1 MNIITTTKG
10 DFTISTDKSKLDLTV
25 IHDYLANESYW
36 SKNIP
41 KERIRKSIANA
52 LCFGI
57 YYKDK
62 QIGYAKVVSDFSTMA
77 YLGDVFVLE
86 DYRRQG
92 LSKWL
97 METIMSH
104 PELIGLRRWILLT
117 SDAHELYK
125 KFGWQPIASPEK
137 WIEIHRPDI
146 FRES

>member
-57 YYKDK
+57 YYKGN

-104 PELIGLRRWILLT
+104 PELTGLRRWILLT

-137 WIEIHRPDI
+137 WMEIHRPDI

>member
-10 DFTISTDKSKLDLTV
+10 DFTISTDKSKLDLEV
-25 IHDYLANESYW
+25 IHDYLANQSYW

-86 DYRRQG
+86 DYRGQG

-104 PELIGLRRWILLT
+104 PEITGLRRWILLT

-137 WIEIHRPDI
+137 WMEIHRPDI

>member
-57 YYKDK
+57 YYKGN

-86 DYRRQG
+86 DYRGQG

-104 PELIGLRRWILLT
+104 PELTGLRRWILLT

-137 WIEIHRPDI
+137 WMEIHRPDI

>member
-25 IHDYLANESYW
+25 IHDYLANQSYW

-57 YYKDK
+57 YYKDT

-86 DYRRQG
+86 DYRGQG

-104 PELIGLRRWILLT
+104 PELTGLRRWILLT

-137 WIEIHRPDI
+137 WMEIHRPDI

>member
-10 DFTISTDKSKLDLTV
+10 DFTISTDKSKLDLEV
-25 IHDYLANESYW
+25 IHDYLANQSYW

-57 YYKDK
+57 YYKDN

-86 DYRRQG
+86 DYRGQG

-104 PELIGLRRWILLT
+104 PELTGLRRWILLT

-137 WIEIHRPDI
+137 WMEIHRPDI

>member
-86 DYRRQG
+86 DYRGQG

-104 PELIGLRRWILLT
+104 PELTGLRRWILLT

-137 WIEIHRPDI
+137 WMEIHRPDI

>member
-10 DFTISTDKSKLDLTV
+10 DFTISTDKSKLDLEV

-41 KERIRKSIANA
+41 KDRIRKSIANA

-57 YYKDK
+57 YYKGK

-104 PELIGLRRWILLT
+104 PELTGLRRWILLT

-137 WIEIHRPDI
+137 WMEIHRPDI

>member
-10 DFTISTDKSKLDLTV
+10 DFTISTDKSKLDLEV
-25 IHDYLANESYW
+25 IHDYLANQSYW

-86 DYRRQG
+86 DYRGQG

-104 PELIGLRRWILLT
+104 PELTGLRRWILLT

-137 WIEIHRPDI
+137 WMEIHRPDI